1 MGARRVAL
9 YCALMALSRWKI
21 VRSLALSL
29 ISQKITKS
37 TSSLFRRHFAS
48 FAVDFSCHHTRS
60 QLDHAMFSVLSSQF
74 SVLSSQFSVLSS
86 QSSLGFQSAQF
97 LMLSRVEPVSWRDSR
112 NHSLTTPSISRLR
125 KTAEYQFAH
134 NFAGF

>member
-37 TSSLFRRHFAS
+37 TSSQHHLDFAP
-48 FAVDFSCHHTRS
+48 
-60 QLDHAMFSVLSSQF
+60 SVKVF
-74 SVLSSQFSVLSS
+74 S
-86 QSSLGFQSAQF
+86 QSHATLARNITADIAMAQVTGYGVVRLPRVISANQD
-97 LMLSRVEPVSWRDSR
+97 LLAQVVSRCAIY
-112 NHSLTTPSISRLR
+112 LTASEKR
-125 KTAEYQFAH
+125 
-134 NFAGF
+134 